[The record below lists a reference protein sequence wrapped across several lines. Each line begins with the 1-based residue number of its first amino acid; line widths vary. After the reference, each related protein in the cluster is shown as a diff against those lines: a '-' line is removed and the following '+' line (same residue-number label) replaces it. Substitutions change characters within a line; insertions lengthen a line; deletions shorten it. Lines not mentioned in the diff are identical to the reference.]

1 MPSNC
6 IFYLLILWLI
16 LWLIISSYDMMI
28 VPVFHEVIHSRG
40 HLILFQYHHSS
51 RFCESFRFEPVEIQ
65 A

>member
-16 LWLIISSYDMMI
+16 ILSYDMMI

-40 HLILFQYHHSS
+40 HLILFHHNHLP
-51 RFCESFRFEPVEIQ
+51 RLTQPIRI
-65 A
+65 